1 MFVSAEPPENP
12 VLRAAVDFIGS
23 HLADPLET
31 ALVADQVRVSGRQLH
46 RLFVEHLQ
54 STPGRYIRRSR
65 TEAAARL
72 LSTSSLPVS
81 AVARECGFGTPE
93 TLRQAFTQHYKISP
107 ARYRLAHQHLEV
119 G

>member
-1 MFVSAEPPENP
+1 M
-12 VLRAAVDFIGS
+12 
-23 HLADPLET
+23 
-31 ALVADQVRVSGRQLH
+31 VADQVGLSQRQLH
-46 RLFVEHLQ
+46 RLFAEHLQ

-72 LSTSSLPVS
+72 LSSSSLPVS

-93 TLRQAFTQHYKISP
+93 SLRQAFTQHFKISP
-107 ARYRLAHQHLEV
+107 ARYRQAHQHLQA

>member
-1 MFVSAEPPENP
+1 MSE
-12 VLRAAVDFIGS
+12 
-23 HLADPLET
+23 
-31 ALVADQVRVSGRQLH
+31 RQLH

-72 LSTSSLPVS
+72 LASSSLPVA

-93 TLRQAFTQHYKISP
+93 TLRQAFTQHYNISP
-107 ARYRLAHQHLEV
+107 ARYRQAHRNLAA